1 MTVEVG
7 ILSMRRPENRRTLVS
22 FSLSGGL
29 AITLCCS
36 GWGCHGTSRSRIATQ
51 VAPSNVAIP
60 AKSPNQEAALR
71 KGWKRIE
78 VEGAVKVDIPQ
89 NMRTTAPLGDSDAYQ
104 ESYRNATVR
113 LDIAYGDFDACKTD
127 DESIRNGTYTE
138 SFLEINGK
146 KAKLGID

>member
-1 MTVEVG
+1 M
-7 ILSMRRPENRRTLVS
+7 S